1 METKLMTRKLSILFL
16 LAFALLMLSMTA
28 HAQTE
33 IVVWSTGSEDEALVL
48 QAAADAY
55 AAANSGVTITVTAVD
70 WSNAHAQM
78 LAAATSGTGPDI
90 ITGGLS
96 WGIEFGELGGM
107 VDLTASYPDD
117 VAAIAEQSNAGIWA
131 ATVPPTGEVYVVPFD
146 LTLFMMYYNS
156 AVLEEL
162 GIEVPTTWEELTA
175 AIEVIRAANDGEG
188 GFQMGWGNI
197 GWIPFQDFL
206 YQAGGT
212 WYNEDCTAATVNSE
226 EGVVALEFYASL
238 YTEYGSPTVEGDI
251 VAGLQSGLYPIAAQG
266 SWIAGGIERTYP
278 ELAGSWGITVQPAGP
293 AGNNSAFIGG
303 RGIGIMSFSP
313 NADASWDFIKYLWTP
328 EAVDLI
334 ITAAADRGL
343 YWIPPLAEFN
353 GSPLASDEIN
363 AAVQAQLDQAQG
375 PPNCPGWEQANS
387 AVTTA
392 LQSVVLEGA
401 DPQEAL
407 DEAADAMDA
416 ELE

>member
-1 METKLMTRKLSILFL
+1 MENKLMSRKLSILFL
-16 LAFALLMLSMTA
+16 LALALLALSMTV

-55 AAANSGVTITVTAVD
+55 GAANSGVTITVTAVD

-96 WGIEFGELGGM
+96 WGIEFGQLGGM
-107 VDLTASYPDD
+107 IELGTAYPDD

-146 LTLFMMYYNS
+146 LTLFMFYYNS

-175 AIEVIRAANDGEG
+175 AITAIREANDGEG
-188 GFQMGWGNI
+188 GFQMGWGNV

-226 EGVVALEFYASL
+226 EGVTALEFYASL

-266 SWIAGGIERTYP
+266 SWIAGGIERTFP
-278 ELAGSWGITVQPAGP
+278 ELAGQWGITVQPAGP

-303 RGIGIMSFSP
+303 RGIGIMSYSA
-313 NADASWDFIKYLWTP
+313 NVDASWDFIKYLWTD
-328 EAVDLI
+328 EATDLI
-334 ITAAADRGL
+334 ITAGADRGL
-343 YWIPPLAEFN
+343 YWIPPRAEFA